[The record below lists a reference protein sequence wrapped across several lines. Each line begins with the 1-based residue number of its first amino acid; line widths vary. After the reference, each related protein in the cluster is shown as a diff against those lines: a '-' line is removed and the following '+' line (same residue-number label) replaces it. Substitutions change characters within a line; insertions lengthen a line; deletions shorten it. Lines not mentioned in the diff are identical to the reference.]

1 MIKRLTLCF
10 LLTCLY
16 VPCFSQERFVV
27 RGRILDAESAPVP
40 YCSVSIL
47 ESRDST
53 VLGGAVSDTEGRYS
67 LHFEQAGRYLLC
79 YDHLAYESCY
89 RTVEVPEAQTL
100 PDVILRPASRHID
113 EVVVVARNTEYRAGR
128 YEVNMLGNPIVRNR
142 SVMQVL
148 DLLPGLRVSGNTLFI
163 KGTPVSVV
171 YIDDRLV
178 TDLGELSA
186 LRAEDVKSV
195 EVQNKTGAA
204 YSATTS
210 GGIVRIRLKKL
221 AAGSFYGNVSPSA
234 SVSRDGYSTGLAL
247 PFSAQCGRLGIYNYV
262 SGSYGENE
270 TLDRTYSE
278 FRNSGY
284 SLNSEDRGQITFRNI
299 RELLSLVYKI
309 NDRHSIGLGG
319 QIFMGASD
327 PSNTVHTTSAGLA
340 WGDVQSQMPEAGYTL
355 YRYGGTLYNRQY
367 QGSLNYI
374 FRFDTLG
381 SRLSFKADY
390 LHQNVDR
397 NYDYDTR
404 DFSRPEDAEPFSTEL
419 RRERYKLLGH
429 LFASRLDL
437 NKNFSEERSFS
448 AGLSYDLRY
457 ADNNAPVHRFEEEEW
472 IPDPKMSTWFID
484 RTQSTGAYTQWAD
497 AYGKFSYQAGLRL
510 QWDRIAYRNAE
521 NTGYEHRD
529 YWRLFPE
536 LSLAYTFNPE
546 KGTNINLDL
555 YRSSGRLP
563 DNNALSPRRVWQS
576 QYSYTVGN
584 ENLEPGWGYDIDL
597 SYTLRNKLTIS
608 YGGTWSRGSE
618 TMTFYDPDDPNIVY
632 TTKVNGEH
640 GSAHN
645 IWIDYTTLVTKWFR
659 VKSFIHGYWYRREV
673 DGDWQASYSAGG
685 GMFSLSLMFQP
696 HPSMIIYLDGGVE
709 LPQKRLETWQNS
721 YWALAAGI
729 TKSFCKRQTVYIP
742 RREQYPFDQTE
753 KGNGTLGQLLLFRPA
768 ATSGTQKSAAGLF
781 DRLPVQPKCQK
792 ERIDR
797 ANVTRSGRN
806 SEIGRSRPV
815 FESSAQDVLSENRIL

>member
-1 MIKRLTLCF
+1 MIKRLTLCLF
-10 LLTCLY
+10 LTCLY

-148 DLLPGLRVSGNTLFI
+148 DLLPGLRVSDNTLSI

-221 AAGSFYGNVSPSA
+221 TAGSFYGNVSPSA

-262 SGSYGENE
+262 SGFYGENE

-284 SLNSEDRGQITFRNI
+284 SLDSEDRGRITSRNI

-340 WGDVQSQMPEAGYTL
+340 WGDVPPQMPEAGYTL

-429 LFASRLDL
+429 LFASRLDSL
-437 NKNFSEERSFS
+437 SDKINVKCAFDIKRWEECVRDYSYNLLILLSKVGYPDFNTIDGVFILKNLLDAVGIDMSMDDTDKFIAAIIGCPISTVTTYRNKFNEWGRKADEARLSKLQTIQ
-448 AGLSYDLRY
+448 GLSEAL
-457 ADNNAPVHRFEEEEW
+457 
-472 IPDPKMSTWFID
+472 
-484 RTQSTGAYTQWAD
+484 
-497 AYGKFSYQAGLRL
+497 L
-510 QWDRIAYRNAE
+510 
-521 NTGYEHRD
+521 
-529 YWRLFPE
+529 
-536 LSLAYTFNPE
+536 NPE
-546 KGTNINLDL
+546 GKNEQNQVVKKFL
-555 YRSSGRLP
+555 SSIGK
-563 DNNALSPRRVWQS
+563 
-576 QYSYTVGN
+576 TVRDAK
-584 ENLEPGWGYDIDL
+584 E
-597 SYTLRNKLTIS
+597 
-608 YGGTWSRGSE
+608 
-618 TMTFYDPDDPNIVY
+618 
-632 TTKVNGEH
+632 
-640 GSAHN
+640 
-645 IWIDYTTLVTKWFR
+645 
-659 VKSFIHGYWYRREV
+659 
-673 DGDWQASYSAGG
+673 AS
-685 GMFSLSLMFQP
+685 
-696 HPSMIIYLDGGVE
+696 
-709 LPQKRLETWQNS
+709 K
-721 YWALAAGI
+721 
-729 TKSFCKRQTVYIP
+729 KK
-742 RREQYPFDQTE
+742 
-753 KGNGTLGQLLLFRPA
+753 K
-768 ATSGTQKSAAGLF
+768 
-781 DRLPVQPKCQK
+781 
-792 ERIDR
+792 
-797 ANVTRSGRN
+797 
-806 SEIGRSRPV
+806 
-815 FESSAQDVLSENRIL
+815 

>member
-1 MIKRLTLCF
+1 MIKRLTLA
-10 LLTCLY
+10 LLLPCLY

-40 YCSVSIL
+40 YCSVGIL
-47 ESRDST
+47 ELRDST

-100 PDVILRPASRHID
+100 PDVILCSASQHID

-148 DLLPGLRVSGNTLFI
+148 DLLPGLRVSENTLSI

-262 SGSYGENE
+262 SGFYGENE

-284 SLNSEDRGQITFRNI
+284 SLDSEDRGRITSRNI

-340 WGDVQSQMPEAGYTL
+340 WGDVPPQMPEAGYTL
-355 YRYGGTLYNRQY
+355 YRYGGGTLYNRQY

-397 NYDYDTR
+397 NYGYDTR

-729 TKSFCKRQTVYIP
+729 TKSFCKDKLYISLDVNNILSTKLKKETVRWDNSYYSVLRQPRGHRSLRLVFSIGYRFNRNAKKSVSTV
-742 RREQYPFDQTE
+742 QTLRDPE
-753 KGNGTLGQLLLFRPA
+753 
-768 ATSGTQKSAAGLF
+768 
-781 DRLPVQPKCQK
+781 
-792 ERIDR
+792 
-797 ANVTRSGRN
+797 
-806 SEIGRSRPV
+806 EI
-815 FESSAQDVLSENRIL
+815 LK

>member
-1 MIKRLTLCF
+1 MIKRLTLA
-10 LLTCLY
+10 LLLPCLY

-40 YCSVSIL
+40 YCSVGIL
-47 ESRDST
+47 ELRDST

-100 PDVILRPASRHID
+100 PDVILCSASQHID

-148 DLLPGLRVSGNTLFI
+148 DLLPGLRVSENTLSI

-221 AAGSFYGNVSPSA
+221 ATGSFYGNVSPSA

-262 SGSYGENE
+262 SGFYGENE

-284 SLNSEDRGQITFRNI
+284 SLDSEDRGRITSRNI

-340 WGDVQSQMPEAGYTL
+340 WGDVPPQMPEAGYTL
-355 YRYGGTLYNRQY
+355 YRYGGGTLYNRQY

-397 NYDYDTR
+397 NYGYDTR
-404 DFSRPEDAEPFSTEL
+404 DFSRPKDAEPFSTEL

-536 LSLAYTFNPE
+536 LSLTYTFNPE

-729 TKSFCKRQTVYIP
+729 TKSFCKDKLYISLDVNNILSTKLKKETVRWDNSYYSVLRQPRGHRSLRLVFSIGYRFNRNAKKSVSTV
-742 RREQYPFDQTE
+742 QTLRDPE
-753 KGNGTLGQLLLFRPA
+753 
-768 ATSGTQKSAAGLF
+768 
-781 DRLPVQPKCQK
+781 
-792 ERIDR
+792 
-797 ANVTRSGRN
+797 
-806 SEIGRSRPV
+806 EI
-815 FESSAQDVLSENRIL
+815 LK

>member
-148 DLLPGLRVSGNTLFI
+148 DLLPGLRVSDNTLSI

-284 SLNSEDRGQITFRNI
+284 SLDSEDRGRITSRNI

-340 WGDVQSQMPEAGYTL
+340 WGDVPPQMPEAGYTL

>member
-1 MIKRLTLCF
+1 MIKRLTFSL

-53 VLGGAVSDTEGRYS
+53 ALGGAVSDTEGRYS

-221 AAGSFYGNVSPSA
+221 AAGSFYGNVSSSA

-247 PFSAQCGRLGIYNYV
+247 PFSAQCGRLEYIYV

-284 SLNSEDRGQITFRNI
+284 SLDSEDRGRITSRNI

-340 WGDVQSQMPEAGYTL
+340 WGDVPPQMPEAGYTL

-729 TKSFCKRQTVYIP
+729 TKSFCKDKLYISLDVNNILSTKLKKETVRWDNSYYSVLRQPRGHRSLRLVFSIGYRFNRNAKKSVSTV
-742 RREQYPFDQTE
+742 QTLRDPE
-753 KGNGTLGQLLLFRPA
+753 
-768 ATSGTQKSAAGLF
+768 
-781 DRLPVQPKCQK
+781 
-792 ERIDR
+792 
-797 ANVTRSGRN
+797 
-806 SEIGRSRPV
+806 EI
-815 FESSAQDVLSENRIL
+815 LK

>member
-1 MIKRLTLCF
+1 MIKRLTFSL

-53 VLGGAVSDTEGRYS
+53 ILGGAVSDTEGRYS

-221 AAGSFYGNVSPSA
+221 AAGSFYGNVSSSA

-262 SGSYGENE
+262 SGFYGENE

-284 SLNSEDRGQITFRNI
+284 SLDSEDRGRITSRNI

-340 WGDVQSQMPEAGYTL
+340 WGDVPPQMPEAGYTL
-355 YRYGGTLYNRQY
+355 YRYGGGTLYNRQY

-397 NYDYDTR
+397 NYGYDTR

-472 IPDPKMSTWFID
+472 VPDPKMSTWFID

-729 TKSFCKRQTVYIP
+729 TKSFCKDKLYISLDVNNILSTKLKKETVRWDNSYYSVLRQPRGHRSLRLVFSIGYRFNRNAKKSVSTV
-742 RREQYPFDQTE
+742 QTLRDPE
-753 KGNGTLGQLLLFRPA
+753 
-768 ATSGTQKSAAGLF
+768 
-781 DRLPVQPKCQK
+781 
-792 ERIDR
+792 
-797 ANVTRSGRN
+797 
-806 SEIGRSRPV
+806 EI
-815 FESSAQDVLSENRIL
+815 LK

>member
-1 MIKRLTLCF
+1 MIKRLTFSL

-221 AAGSFYGNVSPSA
+221 AAGSFYGNVSSSA
-234 SVSRDGYSTGLAL
+234 SVPATDILRDSPCRSR
-247 PFSAQCGRLGIYNYV
+247 PSADDWEYIYV

-284 SLNSEDRGQITFRNI
+284 SLDSEDRGRITSRNI

-340 WGDVQSQMPEAGYTL
+340 WGDVPPQMPEAGYTL

-729 TKSFCKRQTVYIP
+729 TKSFCKDKLYISLDVNNILSTKLKKETVRWDNSYYSVLRQPRGHRSLRLVFSIGYRFNRNAKKSVSTV
-742 RREQYPFDQTE
+742 QTLRDPE
-753 KGNGTLGQLLLFRPA
+753 
-768 ATSGTQKSAAGLF
+768 
-781 DRLPVQPKCQK
+781 
-792 ERIDR
+792 
-797 ANVTRSGRN
+797 
-806 SEIGRSRPV
+806 EI
-815 FESSAQDVLSENRIL
+815 LK

>member
-148 DLLPGLRVSGNTLFI
+148 DLLPGLRVSENTLSI

-262 SGSYGENE
+262 SGFYGENE

-284 SLNSEDRGQITFRNI
+284 SLDSEDRGRITSRNI

-340 WGDVQSQMPEAGYTL
+340 WGDVPPQMPEAGYTL
-355 YRYGGTLYNRQY
+355 YRYGGGTLYNRQY

-397 NYDYDTR
+397 NYGYDTR
-404 DFSRPEDAEPFSTEL
+404 DFSRPKDAEPFSTEL

-472 IPDPKMSTWFID
+472 VPDPKMSTWFVD

-555 YRSSGRLP
+555 SRYSGRLP

-729 TKSFCKRQTVYIP
+729 TKSFCKDKLYISLDVNNILSTKLKKETVRWDNSYYSVLRQPRGHRSLRLVFSIGYRFNRNAKKSVSTV
-742 RREQYPFDQTE
+742 QTLRDPE
-753 KGNGTLGQLLLFRPA
+753 
-768 ATSGTQKSAAGLF
+768 
-781 DRLPVQPKCQK
+781 
-792 ERIDR
+792 
-797 ANVTRSGRN
+797 
-806 SEIGRSRPV
+806 EI
-815 FESSAQDVLSENRIL
+815 LK

>member
-1 MIKRLTLCF
+1 MIKRLTFSL

-53 VLGGAVSDTEGRYS
+53 ILGGAVSDTKGRYS

-284 SLNSEDRGQITFRNI
+284 SLDSEDRGRITFRNI

-340 WGDVQSQMPEAGYTL
+340 WGDVPPQMPEAGYTL

-437 NKNFSEERSFS
+437 NKNFSEERSLDV
-448 AGLSYDLRY
+448 GLSYDLRY

-472 IPDPKMSTWFID
+472 VPDPKMSTWFID

-729 TKSFCKRQTVYIP
+729 TKSFCKDKLYISLDVNNILSTKLKKETVRWDNSYYSVLRQPRGHRSLRLVFSIGYRFNRNAKKSVSTV
-742 RREQYPFDQTE
+742 QTLRDPE
-753 KGNGTLGQLLLFRPA
+753 
-768 ATSGTQKSAAGLF
+768 
-781 DRLPVQPKCQK
+781 
-792 ERIDR
+792 
-797 ANVTRSGRN
+797 
-806 SEIGRSRPV
+806 EI
-815 FESSAQDVLSENRIL
+815 LK

>member
-1 MIKRLTLCF
+1 MIKRLTFSL

>member
-1 MIKRLTLCF
+1 MTPLFDTITLSMIKRLTLCLF
-10 LLTCLY
+10 LTCLY

-148 DLLPGLRVSGNTLFI
+148 DLLPGLRVSDNTLSI

-221 AAGSFYGNVSPSA
+221 TAGSFYGNVSPSA

-262 SGSYGENE
+262 SGFYGENE

-284 SLNSEDRGQITFRNI
+284 SLDSEDRGRITSRNI

-340 WGDVQSQMPEAGYTL
+340 WGDVPPQMPEAGYTL

-429 LFASRLDL
+429 LFASRLDSL
-437 NKNFSEERSFS
+437 SDKINVKCAFDIKRWEECVRDYSYNLLILLSKVGYPDFNTIDGVFILKNLLDAVGIDMSMDDTDKFIAAIIGCPISTVTTYRNKFNEWGRKADEARLSKLQTIQ
-448 AGLSYDLRY
+448 GLSEAL
-457 ADNNAPVHRFEEEEW
+457 
-472 IPDPKMSTWFID
+472 
-484 RTQSTGAYTQWAD
+484 
-497 AYGKFSYQAGLRL
+497 L
-510 QWDRIAYRNAE
+510 
-521 NTGYEHRD
+521 
-529 YWRLFPE
+529 
-536 LSLAYTFNPE
+536 NPE
-546 KGTNINLDL
+546 GKNEQNQVVKKFL
-555 YRSSGRLP
+555 SSIGK
-563 DNNALSPRRVWQS
+563 
-576 QYSYTVGN
+576 TVRDAK
-584 ENLEPGWGYDIDL
+584 E
-597 SYTLRNKLTIS
+597 
-608 YGGTWSRGSE
+608 
-618 TMTFYDPDDPNIVY
+618 
-632 TTKVNGEH
+632 
-640 GSAHN
+640 
-645 IWIDYTTLVTKWFR
+645 
-659 VKSFIHGYWYRREV
+659 
-673 DGDWQASYSAGG
+673 AS
-685 GMFSLSLMFQP
+685 
-696 HPSMIIYLDGGVE
+696 
-709 LPQKRLETWQNS
+709 K
-721 YWALAAGI
+721 
-729 TKSFCKRQTVYIP
+729 KK
-742 RREQYPFDQTE
+742 
-753 KGNGTLGQLLLFRPA
+753 K
-768 ATSGTQKSAAGLF
+768 
-781 DRLPVQPKCQK
+781 
-792 ERIDR
+792 
-797 ANVTRSGRN
+797 
-806 SEIGRSRPV
+806 
-815 FESSAQDVLSENRIL
+815 

>member
-1 MIKRLTLCF
+1 MIKRLTLCL

-53 VLGGAVSDTEGRYS
+53 ILGGAVSDAEGRYS

-284 SLNSEDRGQITFRNI
+284 SLDSEDRGRITFRNI

-340 WGDVQSQMPEAGYTL
+340 WGDVPPQMPEAGYTL
-355 YRYGGTLYNRQY
+355 YRYGGGTLYNRQY

-437 NKNFSEERSFS
+437 NKNFSEERSLDV
-448 AGLSYDLRY
+448 GLSYDLRY

-536 LSLAYTFNPE
+536 LSLTYTFNPE

-729 TKSFCKRQTVYIP
+729 TKSFCKDKLYISLDVNNILSTKLKKETVRWDNSYYSVLRQPRGHRSLRLVFSIGYRFNRNAKKSVSTV
-742 RREQYPFDQTE
+742 QTLRDPE
-753 KGNGTLGQLLLFRPA
+753 
-768 ATSGTQKSAAGLF
+768 
-781 DRLPVQPKCQK
+781 
-792 ERIDR
+792 
-797 ANVTRSGRN
+797 
-806 SEIGRSRPV
+806 EI
-815 FESSAQDVLSENRIL
+815 LK

>member
-1 MIKRLTLCF
+1 MTPLFDTITLSMIKRLTLCF

-148 DLLPGLRVSGNTLFI
+148 DLLPGLRVSDNTLSI

-284 SLNSEDRGQITFRNI
+284 SLNSEDRGRITFRNI

-327 PSNTVHTTSAGLA
+327 PVQYGAHDLCGIGLGRCA
-340 WGDVQSQMPEAGYTL
+340 V
-355 YRYGGTLYNRQY
+355 
-367 QGSLNYI
+367 
-374 FRFDTLG
+374 
-381 SRLSFKADY
+381 
-390 LHQNVDR
+390 
-397 NYDYDTR
+397 
-404 DFSRPEDAEPFSTEL
+404 
-419 RRERYKLLGH
+419 
-429 LFASRLDL
+429 
-437 NKNFSEERSFS
+437 
-448 AGLSYDLRY
+448 
-457 ADNNAPVHRFEEEEW
+457 
-472 IPDPKMSTWFID
+472 
-484 RTQSTGAYTQWAD
+484 AD
-497 AYGKFSYQAGLRL
+497 ARSRIYALPLRGHAL
-510 QWDRIAYRNAE
+510 QPAVSGVAE
-521 NTGYEHRD
+521 LYLPFRHVGFPA
-529 YWRLFPE
+529 LFQ
-536 LSLAYTFNPE
+536 
-546 KGTNINLDL
+546 
-555 YRSSGRLP
+555 GRLP
-563 DNNALSPRRVWQS
+563 APERRS
-576 QYSYTVGN
+576 
-584 ENLEPGWGYDIDL
+584 E
-597 SYTLRNKLTIS
+597 LRL
-608 YGGTWSRGSE
+608 RHAR
-618 TMTFYDPDDPNIVY
+618 FFP
-632 TTKVNGEH
+632 
-640 GSAHN
+640 
-645 IWIDYTTLVTKWFR
+645 
-659 VKSFIHGYWYRREV
+659 
-673 DGDWQASYSAGG
+673 AGG
-685 GMFSLSLMFQP
+685 CGTLLHGVAARALQAAGTSVRVPARPEQEFFGRAQLQR
-696 HPSMIIYLDGGVE
+696 GVE
-709 LPQKRLETWQNS
+709 L
-721 YWALAAGI
+721 
-729 TKSFCKRQTVYIP
+729 
-742 RREQYPFDQTE
+742 
-753 KGNGTLGQLLLFRPA
+753 
-768 ATSGTQKSAAGLF
+768 
-781 DRLPVQPKCQK
+781 
-792 ERIDR
+792 
-797 ANVTRSGRN
+797 
-806 SEIGRSRPV
+806 
-815 FESSAQDVLSENRIL
+815 

>member
-1 MIKRLTLCF
+1 MIKRLTLCL

-53 VLGGAVSDTEGRYS
+53 ILGGAVSDTKGRYS

-284 SLNSEDRGQITFRNI
+284 SLDSEDRGRITFRNI

-340 WGDVQSQMPEAGYTL
+340 WGDVPPQMPEAGYTL

-645 IWIDYTTLVTKWFR
+645 IWIDYTTLVTKWLR
-659 VKSFIHGYWYRREV
+659 VKSFIHGYWYRQEV

-729 TKSFCKRQTVYIP
+729 TKSFCKDKLYISLDVNNILSTKLKKETVRWDNSYYSVLRQPRGHRSLRLVFSIGYRFNRNAKKSVSTV
-742 RREQYPFDQTE
+742 QT
-753 KGNGTLGQLLLFRPA
+753 LQRP
-768 ATSGTQKSAAGLF
+768 G
-781 DRLPVQPKCQK
+781 
-792 ERIDR
+792 
-797 ANVTRSGRN
+797 
-806 SEIGRSRPV
+806 EI
-815 FESSAQDVLSENRIL
+815 LK

>member
-148 DLLPGLRVSGNTLFI
+148 DLLPGLRVSDNTLSI

-284 SLNSEDRGQITFRNI
+284 SLNSEDRGRITFRNI

-404 DFSRPEDAEPFSTEL
+404 DFSRTEDAEPFSTEL

>member
-1 MIKRLTLCF
+1 MIKRLTLCL

-53 VLGGAVSDTEGRYS
+53 ILGGAVSDTKGRYS
-67 LHFEQAGRYLLC
+67 LHFEQAGRYL
-79 YDHLAYESCY
+79 HLAYESCY

-284 SLNSEDRGQITFRNI
+284 SLDSEDRGRITSRNI

-340 WGDVQSQMPEAGYTL
+340 WGDVPPQMPEAGYTL

-381 SRLSFKADY
+381 SRLSCKADY

>member
-171 YIDDRLV
+171 YIDGRLV

-284 SLNSEDRGQITFRNI
+284 SLNSEDRGRITFRNI

-340 WGDVQSQMPEAGYTL
+340 WGDVPPQMPEAGYTL

>member
-1 MIKRLTLCF
+1 MIKRLTFSL

-53 VLGGAVSDTEGRYS
+53 ILGGAVSDTEGRYS

-148 DLLPGLRVSGNTLFI
+148 DLLPGLRASDNTLSI

-221 AAGSFYGNVSPSA
+221 FYGNVSPSA

-284 SLNSEDRGQITFRNI
+284 SLDSEDRGRITSRNI

-340 WGDVQSQMPEAGYTL
+340 WGDVPPQMPEAGYTL

-729 TKSFCKRQTVYIP
+729 TKSFCKDKLYISLDVNNILSTKLKKETVRWDNSYYSVLRQPRGHRSLRLVFSIGYRFNRNAKKSVSTV
-742 RREQYPFDQTE
+742 QTLRDPE
-753 KGNGTLGQLLLFRPA
+753 
-768 ATSGTQKSAAGLF
+768 
-781 DRLPVQPKCQK
+781 
-792 ERIDR
+792 
-797 ANVTRSGRN
+797 
-806 SEIGRSRPV
+806 EI
-815 FESSAQDVLSENRIL
+815 LK

>member
-1 MIKRLTLCF
+1 MTPLFDTITLSMIKRLTFSL

-40 YCSVSIL
+40 YCSVGIL
-47 ESRDST
+47 ELRDST

-148 DLLPGLRVSGNTLFI
+148 DLLPGLRVSENTLSI

-221 AAGSFYGNVSPSA
+221 AAGSFYGNVSSSA

-262 SGSYGENE
+262 SGFYGENE

-284 SLNSEDRGQITFRNI
+284 SLDSEDRGRITSRNI

-340 WGDVQSQMPEAGYTL
+340 WGDVPPQMPEAGYTL
-355 YRYGGTLYNRQY
+355 YRYGGGTLYNRQY

-397 NYDYDTR
+397 NYGYDTR
-404 DFSRPEDAEPFSTEL
+404 DFSRPKDAEPFSTEL

-472 IPDPKMSTWFID
+472 VPDPKMSTWFVD

-536 LSLAYTFNPE
+536 LSLTYTFNPE

-555 YRSSGRLP
+555 SRYSGRLP

-729 TKSFCKRQTVYIP
+729 TKSFCKDKLYISLDVNNILSTKLKKETVRWDNSYYSVLRQPRGHRSLRLVFSIGYRFNRNAKKSVSTV
-742 RREQYPFDQTE
+742 QTLRDPE
-753 KGNGTLGQLLLFRPA
+753 
-768 ATSGTQKSAAGLF
+768 
-781 DRLPVQPKCQK
+781 
-792 ERIDR
+792 
-797 ANVTRSGRN
+797 
-806 SEIGRSRPV
+806 EI
-815 FESSAQDVLSENRIL
+815 LK

>member
-1 MIKRLTLCF
+1 MIKRLTFSL

-53 VLGGAVSDTEGRYS
+53 ILGGAVSDTEGRYS

-148 DLLPGLRVSGNTLFI
+148 DLLPGLRASDNTLSI

-284 SLNSEDRGQITFRNI
+284 SLDSEDRGRITSRNI

-340 WGDVQSQMPEAGYTL
+340 WGDVPPQMPEAGYTL
-355 YRYGGTLYNRQY
+355 YRYGGGTLYNRQY

-729 TKSFCKRQTVYIP
+729 TKSFCKDKLYISLDVNNILSTKLKKETVRWDNSYYSVLRQPRGHRSLRLVFSIGYRFNRNAKKSVSTV
-742 RREQYPFDQTE
+742 QTLRDPE
-753 KGNGTLGQLLLFRPA
+753 
-768 ATSGTQKSAAGLF
+768 
-781 DRLPVQPKCQK
+781 
-792 ERIDR
+792 
-797 ANVTRSGRN
+797 
-806 SEIGRSRPV
+806 EI
-815 FESSAQDVLSENRIL
+815 LK

>member
-1 MIKRLTLCF
+1 MIKRLTLCLF
-10 LLTCLY
+10 LTCLY

-148 DLLPGLRVSGNTLFI
+148 DLLPGLRVSDNTLSI

-221 AAGSFYGNVSPSA
+221 TAGSFYGNVSPSA

-262 SGSYGENE
+262 SGFYGENE

-284 SLNSEDRGQITFRNI
+284 SLDSEDRGRITSRNI

-340 WGDVQSQMPEAGYTL
+340 WGDVPPQMPEAGYTL

-397 NYDYDTR
+397 NYGYDTR

-429 LFASRLDL
+429 LFASRLDSL
-437 NKNFSEERSFS
+437 SDKINVKCAFDIKRWEECVRDYSYNLLILLSKVGYPDFNTIDGVFILKNLLDAVGIDMSMDDTDKFIAAIIGCPISTVTTYRNKFNEWGRKADEARLSKLQTIQ
-448 AGLSYDLRY
+448 GLSEAL
-457 ADNNAPVHRFEEEEW
+457 
-472 IPDPKMSTWFID
+472 
-484 RTQSTGAYTQWAD
+484 
-497 AYGKFSYQAGLRL
+497 L
-510 QWDRIAYRNAE
+510 
-521 NTGYEHRD
+521 
-529 YWRLFPE
+529 
-536 LSLAYTFNPE
+536 NPE
-546 KGTNINLDL
+546 GKNEQNQVVKKFL
-555 YRSSGRLP
+555 SSIGK
-563 DNNALSPRRVWQS
+563 
-576 QYSYTVGN
+576 TVRDAK
-584 ENLEPGWGYDIDL
+584 E
-597 SYTLRNKLTIS
+597 
-608 YGGTWSRGSE
+608 
-618 TMTFYDPDDPNIVY
+618 
-632 TTKVNGEH
+632 
-640 GSAHN
+640 
-645 IWIDYTTLVTKWFR
+645 
-659 VKSFIHGYWYRREV
+659 
-673 DGDWQASYSAGG
+673 AS
-685 GMFSLSLMFQP
+685 
-696 HPSMIIYLDGGVE
+696 
-709 LPQKRLETWQNS
+709 K
-721 YWALAAGI
+721 
-729 TKSFCKRQTVYIP
+729 KK
-742 RREQYPFDQTE
+742 
-753 KGNGTLGQLLLFRPA
+753 K
-768 ATSGTQKSAAGLF
+768 
-781 DRLPVQPKCQK
+781 
-792 ERIDR
+792 
-797 ANVTRSGRN
+797 
-806 SEIGRSRPV
+806 
-815 FESSAQDVLSENRIL
+815 

>member
-1 MIKRLTLCF
+1 MIKRLTLA
-10 LLTCLY
+10 LLLPCLY

-40 YCSVSIL
+40 YCSVGIL
-47 ESRDST
+47 ELRDST

-100 PDVILRPASRHID
+100 PDVILCSASQHID

-148 DLLPGLRVSGNTLFI
+148 DLLPGLRVSENTLSI

-221 AAGSFYGNVSPSA
+221 ATGSFYGNVSPSA

-262 SGSYGENE
+262 SGFYGENE

-284 SLNSEDRGQITFRNI
+284 SLDSEDRGRITSRNI

-340 WGDVQSQMPEAGYTL
+340 WGDVPPQMPEAGYTL
-355 YRYGGTLYNRQY
+355 YRYGGGTLYNRQY

-397 NYDYDTR
+397 NYGYDTR
-404 DFSRPEDAEPFSTEL
+404 DFSRPKDAEPFSTEL

-472 IPDPKMSTWFID
+472 VPDPKMSTWFVD

-555 YRSSGRLP
+555 SRYSGRLP

-608 YGGTWSRGSE
+608 YGFSWSRGSA

-729 TKSFCKRQTVYIP
+729 TKSFCKDKLYISLDVNNILSTKLKKETVRWDNSYYSVLRQPRGHRSLRLVFSIGYRFNRNAKKSVSTV
-742 RREQYPFDQTE
+742 QTLRDPE
-753 KGNGTLGQLLLFRPA
+753 
-768 ATSGTQKSAAGLF
+768 
-781 DRLPVQPKCQK
+781 
-792 ERIDR
+792 
-797 ANVTRSGRN
+797 
-806 SEIGRSRPV
+806 EI
-815 FESSAQDVLSENRIL
+815 LK

>member
-1 MIKRLTLCF
+1 MIKRLTLA
-10 LLTCLY
+10 LLLPCLY

-40 YCSVSIL
+40 YCSVGIL
-47 ESRDST
+47 ELRDST

-148 DLLPGLRVSGNTLFI
+148 DLLPGLRVSENTLSI

-262 SGSYGENE
+262 SGFYGENE

-284 SLNSEDRGQITFRNI
+284 SLDSEDRGRITSRNI

-340 WGDVQSQMPEAGYTL
+340 WGDVPPQMPEAGYTL
-355 YRYGGTLYNRQY
+355 YRYGGGTLYNRQY

-397 NYDYDTR
+397 NYGYDTR
-404 DFSRPEDAEPFSTEL
+404 DFSRPKDAEPFSTEL

-472 IPDPKMSTWFID
+472 VPDPKMSTWFVD

-555 YRSSGRLP
+555 SRYSGRLP

-729 TKSFCKRQTVYIP
+729 TKSFCKDKLYISLDVNNILSTKLKKETVRWDNSYYSVLRQPRGHRSLRLVFSIGYRFNRNAKKSVSTV
-742 RREQYPFDQTE
+742 QTLRDPE
-753 KGNGTLGQLLLFRPA
+753 
-768 ATSGTQKSAAGLF
+768 
-781 DRLPVQPKCQK
+781 
-792 ERIDR
+792 
-797 ANVTRSGRN
+797 
-806 SEIGRSRPV
+806 EI
-815 FESSAQDVLSENRIL
+815 LK

>member
-1 MIKRLTLCF
+1 MIKRLTFSL

-53 VLGGAVSDTEGRYS
+53 ILGGAVSDTEGRYS

-221 AAGSFYGNVSPSA
+221 AAGSFYGNVSSSA

-262 SGSYGENE
+262 SGFYGENE

-284 SLNSEDRGQITFRNI
+284 SLDSEDRGRITSRNI

-340 WGDVQSQMPEAGYTL
+340 WGDVPPQMPEAGYTL
-355 YRYGGTLYNRQY
+355 YRYGGGTLYNRQY

-397 NYDYDTR
+397 NYGYDTR
-404 DFSRPEDAEPFSTEL
+404 DFSRPKDAEPFSTEL

-472 IPDPKMSTWFID
+472 VPDPKMSTWFID

-729 TKSFCKRQTVYIP
+729 TKSFCKDKLYISLDVNNILSTKLKKETVRWDNSYYSVLRQPRGHRSLRLVFSIGYRFNRNAKKSVSTV
-742 RREQYPFDQTE
+742 QTLRDPE
-753 KGNGTLGQLLLFRPA
+753 
-768 ATSGTQKSAAGLF
+768 
-781 DRLPVQPKCQK
+781 
-792 ERIDR
+792 
-797 ANVTRSGRN
+797 
-806 SEIGRSRPV
+806 EI
-815 FESSAQDVLSENRIL
+815 LK

>member
-1 MIKRLTLCF
+1 M
-10 LLTCLY
+10 
-16 VPCFSQERFVV
+16 
-27 RGRILDAESAPVP
+27 
-40 YCSVSIL
+40 
-47 ESRDST
+47 
-53 VLGGAVSDTEGRYS
+53 
-67 LHFEQAGRYLLC
+67 
-79 YDHLAYESCY
+79 
-89 RTVEVPEAQTL
+89 
-100 PDVILRPASRHID
+100 
-113 EVVVVARNTEYRAGR
+113 VARNTEYRAGR

-221 AAGSFYGNVSPSA
+221 AAGSFTATYLPPRPFPATDILRDSPCRSRPSA
-234 SVSRDGYSTGLAL
+234 DDWEY
-247 PFSAQCGRLGIYNYV
+247 IYV

-284 SLNSEDRGQITFRNI
+284 SLDSEDRGRITSRNI

-340 WGDVQSQMPEAGYTL
+340 WGDVPPQMPEAGYTL

-437 NKNFSEERSFS
+437 NKNFR
-448 AGLSYDLRY
+448 
-457 ADNNAPVHRFEEEEW
+457 
-472 IPDPKMSTWFID
+472 
-484 RTQSTGAYTQWAD
+484 
-497 AYGKFSYQAGLRL
+497 
-510 QWDRIAYRNAE
+510 
-521 NTGYEHRD
+521 
-529 YWRLFPE
+529 
-536 LSLAYTFNPE
+536 
-546 KGTNINLDL
+546 
-555 YRSSGRLP
+555 
-563 DNNALSPRRVWQS
+563 
-576 QYSYTVGN
+576 
-584 ENLEPGWGYDIDL
+584 
-597 SYTLRNKLTIS
+597 
-608 YGGTWSRGSE
+608 
-618 TMTFYDPDDPNIVY
+618 
-632 TTKVNGEH
+632 
-640 GSAHN
+640 
-645 IWIDYTTLVTKWFR
+645 
-659 VKSFIHGYWYRREV
+659 
-673 DGDWQASYSAGG
+673 
-685 GMFSLSLMFQP
+685 
-696 HPSMIIYLDGGVE
+696 
-709 LPQKRLETWQNS
+709 
-721 YWALAAGI
+721 
-729 TKSFCKRQTVYIP
+729 
-742 RREQYPFDQTE
+742 
-753 KGNGTLGQLLLFRPA
+753 
-768 ATSGTQKSAAGLF
+768 KSAA
-781 DRLPVQPKCQK
+781 
-792 ERIDR
+792 
-797 ANVTRSGRN
+797 
-806 SEIGRSRPV
+806 
-815 FESSAQDVLSENRIL
+815 SARG

>member
-1 MIKRLTLCF
+1 MTPLFDTITLSMIKRLTLCF

-40 YCSVSIL
+40 YCSVGIL
-47 ESRDST
+47 ELRDST

-148 DLLPGLRVSGNTLFI
+148 DLLPGLRVSENTLSI

-262 SGSYGENE
+262 SGFYGENE

-284 SLNSEDRGQITFRNI
+284 SLDSEDRGRITSRNI

-340 WGDVQSQMPEAGYTL
+340 WGDVPPQMPEAGYTL
-355 YRYGGTLYNRQY
+355 YRYGGGTLYNRQY

-397 NYDYDTR
+397 NYGYDTR
-404 DFSRPEDAEPFSTEL
+404 DFSRPKDAEPFSTEL

-437 NKNFSEERSFS
+437 NKNFSEERSLDV
-448 AGLSYDLRY
+448 GLSYDLRY

-472 IPDPKMSTWFID
+472 VPDPKMSTWFVD

-555 YRSSGRLP
+555 SRYSGRLP

-608 YGGTWSRGSE
+608 YGFSWSRGSA

-729 TKSFCKRQTVYIP
+729 TKSFCKDKLYISLDVNNILSTKLKKETVRWDNSYYSVLRQPRGHRSLRLVFSIGYRFNRNAKKSVSTV
-742 RREQYPFDQTE
+742 QTLRDPE
-753 KGNGTLGQLLLFRPA
+753 
-768 ATSGTQKSAAGLF
+768 
-781 DRLPVQPKCQK
+781 
-792 ERIDR
+792 
-797 ANVTRSGRN
+797 
-806 SEIGRSRPV
+806 EI
-815 FESSAQDVLSENRIL
+815 LK

>member
-1 MIKRLTLCF
+1 MTPLFDTITLSMIKRLTLCLF
-10 LLTCLY
+10 LTCLY

-148 DLLPGLRVSGNTLFI
+148 DLLPGLRVSDNTLSI

-221 AAGSFYGNVSPSA
+221 TAGSFYGNVSPSA

-262 SGSYGENE
+262 SGFYGENE

-284 SLNSEDRGQITFRNI
+284 SLDSEDRGRITSRNI

-340 WGDVQSQMPEAGYTL
+340 WGDVPPQMPEAGYTL

-397 NYDYDTR
+397 NYGYDTR

-429 LFASRLDL
+429 LFASRLDSL
-437 NKNFSEERSFS
+437 SDKINVKCAFDIKRWEECVRDYSYNLLILLSKVGYPDFNTIDGVFILKNLLDAVGIDMSMDDTDKFIAAIIGCPISTVTTYRNKFNEWGRKADEARLSKLQTIQ
-448 AGLSYDLRY
+448 GLSEAL
-457 ADNNAPVHRFEEEEW
+457 
-472 IPDPKMSTWFID
+472 
-484 RTQSTGAYTQWAD
+484 
-497 AYGKFSYQAGLRL
+497 L
-510 QWDRIAYRNAE
+510 
-521 NTGYEHRD
+521 
-529 YWRLFPE
+529 
-536 LSLAYTFNPE
+536 NPE
-546 KGTNINLDL
+546 GKNEQNQVVKKFL
-555 YRSSGRLP
+555 SSIGK
-563 DNNALSPRRVWQS
+563 
-576 QYSYTVGN
+576 TVRDAK
-584 ENLEPGWGYDIDL
+584 E
-597 SYTLRNKLTIS
+597 
-608 YGGTWSRGSE
+608 
-618 TMTFYDPDDPNIVY
+618 
-632 TTKVNGEH
+632 
-640 GSAHN
+640 
-645 IWIDYTTLVTKWFR
+645 
-659 VKSFIHGYWYRREV
+659 
-673 DGDWQASYSAGG
+673 AS
-685 GMFSLSLMFQP
+685 
-696 HPSMIIYLDGGVE
+696 
-709 LPQKRLETWQNS
+709 K
-721 YWALAAGI
+721 
-729 TKSFCKRQTVYIP
+729 KK
-742 RREQYPFDQTE
+742 
-753 KGNGTLGQLLLFRPA
+753 K
-768 ATSGTQKSAAGLF
+768 
-781 DRLPVQPKCQK
+781 
-792 ERIDR
+792 
-797 ANVTRSGRN
+797 
-806 SEIGRSRPV
+806 
-815 FESSAQDVLSENRIL
+815 

>member
-1 MIKRLTLCF
+1 
-10 LLTCLY
+10 
-16 VPCFSQERFVV
+16 
-27 RGRILDAESAPVP
+27 
-40 YCSVSIL
+40 
-47 ESRDST
+47 
-53 VLGGAVSDTEGRYS
+53 
-67 LHFEQAGRYLLC
+67 
-79 YDHLAYESCY
+79 
-89 RTVEVPEAQTL
+89 
-100 PDVILRPASRHID
+100 
-113 EVVVVARNTEYRAGR
+113 
-128 YEVNMLGNPIVRNR
+128 MLGNPIVRNR

-186 LRAEDVKSV
+186 PSCRRREKRGGPEQDGSGLLPPRLLAVSSVSGSRNSPQAVFTATYLPPRPFPATDILRDSPCR
-195 EVQNKTGAA
+195 
-204 YSATTS
+204 S
-210 GGIVRIRLKKL
+210 R
-221 AAGSFYGNVSPSA
+221 PSA
-234 SVSRDGYSTGLAL
+234 DDWEY
-247 PFSAQCGRLGIYNYV
+247 IYV

-284 SLNSEDRGQITFRNI
+284 SLDSEDRGRITSRNI

-340 WGDVQSQMPEAGYTL
+340 WGDVPPQMPEAGYTL

-729 TKSFCKRQTVYIP
+729 TKSFCKDKLYISLDVNNILSTKLKKETVRWDNSYYSVLRQPRGHRSLRLVFSIGYRFNRNAKKSVSTV
-742 RREQYPFDQTE
+742 QTLRDPE
-753 KGNGTLGQLLLFRPA
+753 
-768 ATSGTQKSAAGLF
+768 
-781 DRLPVQPKCQK
+781 
-792 ERIDR
+792 
-797 ANVTRSGRN
+797 
-806 SEIGRSRPV
+806 EI
-815 FESSAQDVLSENRIL
+815 LK

>member
-1 MIKRLTLCF
+1 MIKRLTFSL

-53 VLGGAVSDTEGRYS
+53 ILGGAVSDTEGRYS

-221 AAGSFYGNVSPSA
+221 AAGSFYGNVSSSA

-247 PFSAQCGRLGIYNYV
+247 PFSAQCGHIYV

-284 SLNSEDRGQITFRNI
+284 SLDSEDRGRITSRNI

-340 WGDVQSQMPEAGYTL
+340 WGDVPPQMPEAGYTL

-729 TKSFCKRQTVYIP
+729 TKSFCKDKLYISLDVNNILSTKLKKETVRWDNSYYSVLRQPRGHRSLRLVFSIGYRFNRNAKKSVSTV
-742 RREQYPFDQTE
+742 QTLRDPE
-753 KGNGTLGQLLLFRPA
+753 
-768 ATSGTQKSAAGLF
+768 
-781 DRLPVQPKCQK
+781 
-792 ERIDR
+792 
-797 ANVTRSGRN
+797 
-806 SEIGRSRPV
+806 EI
-815 FESSAQDVLSENRIL
+815 LK

>member
-148 DLLPGLRVSGNTLFI
+148 DLLPGLRVSDNTLSI

-284 SLNSEDRGQITFRNI
+284 SLNSEDRGRITFRNI

-632 TTKVNGEH
+632 TTEVNGEH

-729 TKSFCKRQTVYIP
+729 TKSFCKDKLYISLDVNNILSTKLKKETVRWDNSYYSVLRQPRGHRSLRLVFSIGYRFNRNAKKSVSTV
-742 RREQYPFDQTE
+742 QTLRDPE
-753 KGNGTLGQLLLFRPA
+753 
-768 ATSGTQKSAAGLF
+768 
-781 DRLPVQPKCQK
+781 
-792 ERIDR
+792 
-797 ANVTRSGRN
+797 
-806 SEIGRSRPV
+806 EI
-815 FESSAQDVLSENRIL
+815 LK